1 MKQNL
6 KEIAYKK
13 IKENILECV
22 YEPNSI
28 LNEERLQTEL
38 GISRTPIREA
48 LSCIEHEGLIKIIPK
63 KGILVSNFTISDL
76 YHIYEIRM
84 LHEPYLI
91 RTYAGNIEKE
101 ILVEMRELHVTLLEQ
116 VQHGYTPEMQKELYK
131 LDDSF
136 HAIFYSVCPN
146 PYMKSI
152 YELVKS
158 LSQRQRI
165 MIGKIFDTRVIS
177 TIEEHIEIIDLILN
191 KDLEEAASSMI
202 KHMSKSLKASI
213 KTITDNPL
221 STRF

>member
-1 MKQNL
+1 MQN
-6 KEIAYKK
+6 
-13 IKENILECV
+13 
-22 YEPNSI
+22 
-28 LNEERLQTEL
+28 
-38 GISRTPIREA
+38 
-48 LSCIEHEGLIKIIPK
+48 
-63 KGILVSNFTISDL
+63 
-76 YHIYEIRM
+76 
-84 LHEPYLI
+84 
-91 RTYAGNIEKE
+91 KE
-101 ILVEMRELHVTLLEQ
+101 ILVEMRALHVSLLEH